1 MRKAVLMASVA
12 IATMNLSP
20 AWAEEAG
27 APAAEDGVTAD
38 SGGLADIVVTA
49 QRRSESLQ
57 KVPVVVTAVEPEV
70 LEARNVSTL
79 QDLPKLTPSLT
90 VQNQA
95 SNVTPFIRGVGST
108 VTGAGQAASVATY
121 VDGVYI
127 ATLTS
132 AAFDLDNVEQVQV
145 LEGPQGALY
154 GRNATGG
161 AIVVTTKTPRP
172 GDPISGRFR
181 AGYGNYNNREAS
193 GIVSGGLGEMFA
205 FSVNGSIRK
214 RDGYIKNLNAPG
226 AGTSNADFYDRD
238 SKSIGAVLVFK
249 PSEQFNLVLRAQHFE
264 SDDRSGQGY
273 QAVGLDLNVL
283 GTGLNGSQLYYAGFL
298 QSFGV
303 SPADAFAAAAI
314 CASAVNMARLTK
326 TRPTDRP
333 AAYCGRGRRA
343 PSFSSMPKPI
353 RRKPRSI
360 SGRSK

>member
-12 IATMNLSP
+12 IATMNVSP

-38 SGGLADIVVTA
+38 SVELADIVVTA

-132 AAFDLDNVEQVQV
+132 AAFDLDNVAQVQV

-214 RDGYIKNLNAPG
+214 RDGYIRKSQRPG
-226 AGTSNADFYDRD
+226 GGNEQRRLLRSQLQIDRRG
-238 SKSIGAVLVFK
+238 SRLQAIGAVQ
-249 PSEQFNLVLRAQHFE
+249 PRTPRATF
-264 SDDRSGQGY
+264 R
-273 QAVGLDLNVL
+273 
-283 GTGLNGSQLYYAGFL
+283 
-298 QSFGV
+298 
-303 SPADAFAAAAI
+303 
-314 CASAVNMARLTK
+314 
-326 TRPTDRP
+326 
-333 AAYCGRGRRA
+333 
-343 PSFSSMPKPI
+343 I
-353 RRKPRSI
+353 RRSVGAGL
-360 SGRSK
+360 SGGRARPQRAGYGPQRIAALLCRLSAELRRFARRRVRRGGEFALQR

>member
-1 MRKAVLMASVA
+1 LGGGSRRA
-12 IATMNLSP
+12 
-20 AWAEEAG
+20 
-27 APAAEDGVTAD
+27 AAEDGVTAD

-249 PSEQFNLVLRAQHFE
+249 PSEQFNLVLRAQHF
-264 SDDRSGQGY
+264 DPTIGRAGLSGGRARPQRAGY
-273 QAVGLDLNVL
+273 GPQRIAALLCRLSAELRRFARRRVRRG
-283 GTGLNGSQLYYAGFL
+283 GEFAL
-298 QSFGV
+298 Q
-303 SPADAFAAAAI
+303 
-314 CASAVNMARLTK
+314 R
-326 TRPTDRP
+326 
-333 AAYCGRGRRA
+333 
-343 PSFSSMPKPI
+343 
-353 RRKPRSI
+353 
-360 SGRSK
+360 